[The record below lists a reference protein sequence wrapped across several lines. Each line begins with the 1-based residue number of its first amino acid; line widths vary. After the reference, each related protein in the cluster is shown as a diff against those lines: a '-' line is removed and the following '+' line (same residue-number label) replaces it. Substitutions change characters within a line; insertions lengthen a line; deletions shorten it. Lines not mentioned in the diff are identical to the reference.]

1 MLKWPSLEQ
10 KRKQTR
16 LKNLYKIVNGNRA
29 VEIPNYFR
37 QKERQT
43 RNYHPLKFINAGCR
57 TNIYKYS
64 FFPRSV
70 KEWNELPETII
81 EAANTE
87 AFKLAL
93 RAQARFHWAFEHF
106 LFLYHQHKFT
116 ALFLAHIARAQ
127 HISSDDGLYCPLQI
141 RHLDLDLFGI
151 RWAPF
156 CLETPKK
163 PSSFPSNQ
171 RSVSWYLR
179 YFNNSLNLHQMYQ
192 WKTEDSECIAWGST
206 ERFAYTFMYSNT
218 QFRTKNLS
226 IITFRMKKV
235 DSLFLVRL
243 HWRIQN
249 ISCTLNVPMFYS
261 SQFPLTFNVQDG
273 GEGSL
278 LAAKIRLLWQAA
290 KYS

>member
-1 MLKWPSLEQ
+1 M
-10 KRKQTR
+10 R
-16 LKNLYKIVNGNRA
+16 
-29 VEIPNYFR
+29 
-37 QKERQT
+37 
-43 RNYHPLKFINAGCR
+43 R

-93 RAQARFHWAFEHF
+93 RAQARPNWAFEHF
-106 LFLYHQHKFT
+106 FYFYITSRNSLHC
-116 ALFLAHIARAQ
+116 FLAHIARAQ
-127 HISSDDGLYCPLQI
+127 HISAEDGLYCPLQI

-179 YFNNSLNLHQMYQ
+179 YLNNSLNLHQMYQ
-192 WKTEDSECIAWGST
+192 WKTEDSEYIAGGST

-218 QFRTKNLS
+218 QFRTKNVS

-261 SQFPLTFNVQDG
+261 SQFP
-273 GEGSL
+273 SL
-278 LAAKIRLLWQAA
+278 STSKMAREVRFWKYACFGRLQ

>member
-1 MLKWPSLEQ
+1 MLVAGLWVTFLAETSKDLEIILI
-10 KRKQTR
+10 T
-16 LKNLYKIVNGNRA
+16 
-29 VEIPNYFR
+29 
-37 QKERQT
+37 
-43 RNYHPLKFINAGCR
+43 GCG

-70 KEWNELPETII
+70 KEWNKLPETII

-87 AFKLAL
+87 AFKLAF
-93 RAQARFHWAFEHF
+93 RAQARPHWAFEHF

-127 HISSDDGLYCPLQI
+127 HISAEDGLYCPLQI

-192 WKTEDSECIAWGST
+192 WRTEDSECIAWVLT
-206 ERFAYTFMYSNT
+206 ERLAYTFMYSNT

-226 IITFRMKKV
+226 IITLRMKKV

-249 ISCTLNVPMFYS
+249 ISCTLNVTLNVPMFYS
-261 SQFPLTFNVQDG
+261 SQFPLTVNVQDG
-273 GEGSL
+273 GGGSL
-278 LAAKIRLLWQAA
+278 RAAKIRLLWQAA
-290 KYS
+290 EILLKSLECRFLVRHGSNTSFETGASL